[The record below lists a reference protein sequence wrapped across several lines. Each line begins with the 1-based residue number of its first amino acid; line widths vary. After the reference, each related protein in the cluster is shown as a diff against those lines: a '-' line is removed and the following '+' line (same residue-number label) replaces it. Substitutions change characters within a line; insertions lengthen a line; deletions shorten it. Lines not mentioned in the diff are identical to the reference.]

1 MGDDKLTG
9 GAGADRFAFDG
20 ADGEDQILD
29 FTNRAD
35 KIENEEGARRFDQ
48 LGILKD
54 GEDVVV
60 AFGDTVITIRDVAVR
75 SIGAED
81 FLF

>member
-1 MGDDKLTG
+1 MRGPTGLPLT
-9 GAGADRFAFDG
+9 ALTEKIR
-20 ADGEDQILD
+20 ILD

-35 KIENEEGARRFDQ
+35 KIEIEEGARRFDQ
-48 LGILKD
+48 LEILKD

-60 AFGDTVITIRDVAVR
+60 AFGDTVITIRDVAAR